1 MIGMYQLLSE
11 ISDRT
16 GGLGLRAG
24 PKLDGGFGADTSRL
38 QTFGEPL
45 HLCCDAQLN
54 APRAEFAGNKFPA
67 SQVLSSKVAGEL
79 SAMPTVSQFFNV
91 FDFRRKYP

>member
-11 ISDRT
+11 ISGGTD
-16 GGLGLRAG
+16 GLGLRAG
-24 PKLDGGFGADTSRL
+24 PKLDRGFGADRSRR
-38 QTFGEPL
+38 QTFSGPL

-54 APRAEFAGNKFPA
+54 APRAEFVGNKFPA
-67 SQVLSSKVAGEL
+67 FQVLSSKVAGEL
-79 SAMPTVSQFFNV
+79 SAMPTVSQLFNV

>member
-1 MIGMYQLLSE
+1 MIRVCQLLSE
-11 ISDRT
+11 ITGWT

-24 PKLDGGFGADTSRL
+24 PRLDEGFGADRSRRR
-38 QTFGEPL
+38 TISRPL

-67 SQVLSSKVAGEL
+67 FQVLSSKVAGEP
-79 SAMPTVSQFFNV
+79 SAMPTVSQLFNV